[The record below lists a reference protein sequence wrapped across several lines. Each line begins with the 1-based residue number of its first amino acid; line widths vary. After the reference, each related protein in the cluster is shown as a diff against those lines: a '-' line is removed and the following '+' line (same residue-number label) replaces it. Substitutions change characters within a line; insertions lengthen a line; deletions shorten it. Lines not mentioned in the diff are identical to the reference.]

1 MVGYKDKHNLNAE
14 LSNKFKQRIRK
25 RIEDSMFENFICNK
39 IDKNTA
45 LIKVNLE
52 RAVFEFAIIFN
63 HYTEKI
69 IKSDYQ
75 NYIFDLSDTLFMDS
89 TFLGSIIVFRKKL
102 HKKGGEL
109 SLVISAN
116 KLVLLSEIS
125 CLNQIMKIH
134 KSVDEAIASI
144 NEKELKSLRLSV

>member
-1 MVGYKDKHNLNAE
+1 MVGHKGKHKLDAE
-14 LSNKFKQRIRK
+14 LSNKFKQRIK
-25 RIEDSMFENFICNK
+25 NNIENSMFESFICNK

-69 IKSDYQ
+69 INSDYQ

-102 HKKGGEL
+102 LKKGGEL
-109 SLVISAN
+109 SLVISTN

-144 NEKELKSLRLSV
+144 NEKELKLLRLSV

>member
-89 TFLGSIIVFRKKL
+89 TFLGSIIVFHKKL

-109 SLVISAN
+109 SLVISTN